1 MKKRIIA
8 IIAACAMLVTAF
20 AGIAAAD
27 EAAGEGFKVGYNYFG
42 AGSYALLSLA
52 NNSDYAIAHM
62 GDTPMGTNDNFQ
74 IEQIIAD
81 IENMCNA
88 GCNGVLIWLPVPD
101 LYPTVAE
108 ICAKYEVP
116 FVFNDKVPDPE
127 MHKTLSENPYYVG
140 AVGPAN
146 AIYGEA
152 IADYAIEQGYKT
164 VLVATATIGDPTDT
178 PRLEAFKEKFE
189 AAGGEILDVL
199 NCENIDD
206 GTTKIENSLIV
217 NEPDFIYGTGSDFGI
232 AAVNALNN
240 AEEDI
245 PVVTSGLD
253 KQALDYEAQGKI
265 QMINGDFWVCGYFS
279 AVLLEAYLHGNQM
292 LDEDGGIP
300 YIDDVVP
307 FEVPADKYGLYEEV
321 FLNNTPYSQEETVAL
336 VNGTYDQFKEAL
348 YGYSIDERAAA
359 HGVTE

>member
-1 MKKRIIA
+1 
-8 IIAACAMLVTAF
+8 
-20 AGIAAAD
+20 
-27 EAAGEGFKVGYNYFG
+27 
-42 AGSYALLSLA
+42 
-52 NNSDYAIAHM
+52 
-62 GDTPMGTNDNFQ
+62 
-74 IEQIIAD
+74 
-81 IENMCNA
+81 
-88 GCNGVLIWLPVPD
+88 
-101 LYPTVAE
+101 
-108 ICAKYEVP
+108 
-116 FVFNDKVPDPE
+116 VFNDKVPDPE

-140 AVGPAN
+140 AIGPAN

-178 PRLEAFKEKFE
+178 PRLEAFQEKFE

-206 GTTKIENSLIV
+206 ATTKIENSLIV
-217 NEPDFIYGTGSDFGI
+217 NSPDFIYGTGSDFGI

-265 QMINGDFWVCGYFS
+265 QMINGDFWVCGYYA

-292 LDEDGGIP
+292 LEEDGSIP
-300 YIDDVVP
+300 YIDDVAP
-307 FEVPADKYGLYEEV
+307 FEVPAEKYELYEEV
-321 FLNNTPYSQEETVAL
+321 FLNNTPYSQEETEAL
-336 VNGTYDQFKEAL
+336 VNGTYEEFKEAL
-348 YGYSIDERAAA
+348 YAYSIDERAEA
-359 HGVTE
+359 HGVAE